1 LYQQLTNIGKS
12 KIENTPKSMGRMGG
26 HPHFGLRAFGGSDK
40 RRVLRMGKKKQK
52 RGRSGSQQGGG
63 THLSSTRLY
72 GLPNRGN
79 TCYFNAVLQAVCSA
93 PRLSAQLQSLHGDGK
108 QRTASDQ
115 PLAAAFARLAI
126 SLDGAARGTR
136 PTPPDQLLGAVRNRC
151 PQFQGRE
158 QQDAQELYTMLLT
171 GVAEEA
177 AAAACNSD
185 GTSSTEV
192 EKMEAERLLGLVRS
206 FLVAVRLL
214 S

>member
-1 LYQQLTNIGKS
+1 MTRFRKG
-12 KIENTPKSMGRMGG
+12 
-26 HPHFGLRAFGGSDK
+26 
-40 RRVLRMGKKKQK
+40 
-52 RGRSGSQQGGG
+52 GRSGSRKAGRGG
-63 THLSSTRLY
+63 TGAYLSSSIPLN

-93 PRLSAQLQSLHGDGK
+93 PRLSAQLQSLSDGT

-126 SLDGAARGTR
+126 SLGGAARGTR
-136 PTPPDQLLGAVRNRC
+136 PTPPDQLLQSVRHRC

-171 GVAEEA
+171 GIAEEA

-185 GTSSTEV
+185 GTYSAQV
-192 EKMEAERLLGLVRS
+192 EKMEAERLMGLVRDPS
-206 FLVAVRLL
+206 
-214 S
+214 

>member
-1 LYQQLTNIGKS
+1 MTRFRKG
-12 KIENTPKSMGRMGG
+12 
-26 HPHFGLRAFGGSDK
+26 
-40 RRVLRMGKKKQK
+40 
-52 RGRSGSQQGGG
+52 GRSGSRKAGGGG
-63 THLSSTRLY
+63 TGAYLSSSTRLN

-93 PRLSAQLQSLHGDGK
+93 PRLSAQLQSLSSDGT

-126 SLDGAARGTR
+126 SLGGAARGTR
-136 PTPPDQLLGAVRNRC
+136 PTPPDELLGLVRHRC

-171 GVAEEA
+171 GIAEEA

-185 GTSSTEV
+185 GTYSMEV
-192 EKMEAERLLGLVRS
+192 EKMEAERLMGLVRDHS
-206 FLVAVRLL
+206 
-214 S
+214 